1 MLLDVYENSV
11 TYKGQNIKNQSFAIK
26 PEKIFYEY
34 NGDYTDQD
42 EVNQFNREMQ
52 SLMEFEFV
60 ILDYERGIPVIS
72 KIKLNIDSKL
82 ISLKLKFAIL
92 IFLASKDTGLIETE
106 GLLKKDFTLLSHQ
119 IALLQDSAAT
129 SSLPQSPT
137 QRHQESHSRN
147 LT

>member
-72 KIKLNIDSKL
+72 KIKLNTNSINEIYSVLKRED
-82 ISLKLKFAIL
+82 ITVNVIGKLKCIRNIWVFMILWMRFAR
-92 IFLASKDTGLIETE
+92 A
-106 GLLKKDFTLLSHQ
+106 
-119 IALLQDSAAT
+119 
-129 SSLPQSPT
+129 
-137 QRHQESHSRN
+137 R
-147 LT
+147 